1 MALNRDAVGRKIGPL
16 VRKYSWRDVILYAL
30 AVGAGSAEIEYCYE
44 KQLKVLPT
52 FALAHTFD
60 FFWHLARE
68 ANIDL
73 AGILHGEQELIFQ
86 SPLPV
91 SGEMITEGKVVDYYD
106 KGLKRGALV
115 VGECETRTA
124 SGAVLFRSI
133 YSLFARNDGGF
144 AGDLQS
150 LAGSKIVFPDTKPAF
165 VVAARPSVD
174 QHLLY
179 RLTGDYFEV
188 HVDAG
193 YAEKSGFERPIM
205 HGACTM
211 GYGCRAL
218 VSKLMP
224 GTPEKMQRLAC
235 RFSHFLYPGV
245 PIKTLIWPQEPGRA
259 LWRVI
264 NAENGVILIDN
275 GICEYDVATV

>member
-1 MALNRDAVGRKIGPL
+1 MALNHEAIGKKIGPFT
-16 VRKYSWRDVILYAL
+16 RKYSWRDVILYAL
-30 AVGAGSAEIEYCYE
+30 AVGAGSDEMEYCYE

-52 FALAHTFD
+52 FSLATTFD

-73 AGILHGEQELIFQ
+73 SGILHGEQELIFHN
-86 SPLPV
+86 PLPV
-91 SGEMITEGKVVDYYD
+91 SGEMITEGRVVNYYD
-106 KGLKRGALV
+106 KGSKRGALV
-115 VGECETRTA
+115 VGECETSAA
-124 SGAVLFRSI
+124 SGDSLFRSI

-144 AGDLQS
+144 GGAQTS
-150 LAGSKIVFPDTKPAF
+150 SVPKSVFPDTEPDF
-165 VVAARPSVD
+165 VVDALPAVD

-188 HVDAG
+188 HVDAEF
-193 YAEKSGFERPIM
+193 AKKSGFTKPIM

-218 VSKLMP
+218 VGRLMP
-224 GTPEKMQRLAC
+224 GAPEKMRRLAC

-245 PIKTLIWPQEPGRA
+245 SIQTLIWPLEPGRA

-264 NAENGVILIDN
+264 NAESGVTLIDN
-275 GICEYDVATV
+275 GVCEYDVSPG

>member
-1 MALNRDAVGRKIGPL
+1 MALNHEAIGRKIGPL
-16 VRKYSWRDVILYAL
+16 IRKYSWRDVILYAL
-30 AVGAGSAEIEYCYE
+30 AVGAGTDEMEYCYE

-52 FALAHTFD
+52 FSLATTFD

-73 AGILHGEQELIFQ
+73 SGILHGEQELIFCN
-86 SPLPV
+86 PLPV
-91 SGEMITEGKVVDYYD
+91 AGEMITEGRVVNYYD
-106 KGLKRGALV
+106 KGEKRGALV
-115 VGECETRTA
+115 VGECETCSA
-124 SGAVLFRSI
+124 LGDPLFRSV

-144 AGDLQS
+144 GGPQS
-150 LAGSKIVFPDTKPAF
+150 VSGPKFVFPDTDPTF
-165 VVAARPSVD
+165 VIEALPFVN

-188 HVDAG
+188 HVDAEF
-193 YAEKSGFERPIM
+193 AENSGFARPIM

-218 VSKLMP
+218 VGKLMP
-224 GTPEKMQRLAC
+224 GAPERMRRLAC

-245 PIKTLIWPQEPGRA
+245 PIQTLIWPQEPGKA

-264 NAENGVILIDN
+264 NAESGAVLIDN
-275 GICEYDVATV
+275 GICEYK